1 MLILGRGHLE
11 RVLRECVGHHNRQRP
26 HRGIDL
32 GVPTPAGAI
41 KTRFSLVSVF
51 RRNVLGG
58 LIHEYHPT
66 AA

>member
-11 RVLRECVGHHNRQRP
+11 RVLREYVGHYNRQRP

-32 GVPTPAGAI
+32 NVP
-41 KTRFSLVSVF
+41 VSDSPVIAAPPSQDVH
-51 RRNVLGG
+51 RHDVLGG
-58 LIHEYHPT
+58 LIHEYYPV